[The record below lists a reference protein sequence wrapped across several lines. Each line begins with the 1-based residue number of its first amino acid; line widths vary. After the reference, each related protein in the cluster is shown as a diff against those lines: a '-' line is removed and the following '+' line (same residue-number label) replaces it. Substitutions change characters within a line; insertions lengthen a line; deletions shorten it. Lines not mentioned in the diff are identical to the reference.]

1 MTTCHKCHKPK
12 RQIRGGSL
20 EGLLDNVNLLKNA
33 VTLVSPYSPI
43 DMYDLPI
50 VRNGAIENI
59 SISISMGACGL
70 VAKRGDKAIKNLLK
84 KHNIEINNLINKL
97 SISTL
102 LLLCCIDTHL
112 GITNFIH
119 KLSKEQLQ
127 KALMITVLF
136 DTSKYKPV
144 LDKIKLSSA
153 AQTKWISETIKILEN
168 PDDTGEKF
176 QNRILEILGMA
187 DQVLMDKSCDEGGY
201 MTCSQT
207 NEIYDELRA
216 TLRNIKSDSKMV
228 MNLLKG
234 DIGFGDIIKS
244 GIRNYMNNDTIDDNN
259 NNNNNRGLVMYNDL
273 TQVGDRLDVIR
284 YESEVGTW
292 GGMFDS
298 WFVNKSKAVAEE
310 QRIIKLFL
318 DITINAITPIMGN
331 VHDAELIARDSSRAW
346 ENRTI
351 SALTLYGIVILVTII
366 SSLVKRR
373 VKRLTSE

>member
-12 RQIRGGSL
+12 RQIRGGGL
-20 EGLLDNVNLLKNA
+20 EGLLDNVFALKNA

-50 VRNGAIENI
+50 VRNGEIENI
-59 SISISMGACGL
+59 SISISMGACSL
-70 VAKRGDKAIKNLLK
+70 VAKRGDKAIKKLLK

-144 LDKIKLSSA
+144 LDKIKLSSEA
-153 AQTKWISETIKILEN
+153 HKKWASDIIKILEN

-176 QNRILEILGMA
+176 ENKILEVLGMA
-187 DQVLMDKSCDEGGY
+187 DQILMDKSCDEGGY

-216 TLRNIKSDSKMV
+216 TMLNIKSDSKMV
-228 MNLLKG
+228 MELIKDG
-234 DIGFGDIIKS
+234 IGFGDIIKS
-244 GIRNYMNNDTIDDNN
+244 IKSGIINYMNNDTIDDND
-259 NNNNNRGLVMYNDL
+259 NNNNRGLVMYNDL
-273 TQVGDRLDVIR
+273 TQVGDRLDVTR

-298 WFVNKSKAVAEE
+298 WFVDKSKAVAEE
-310 QRIIKLFL
+310 QGSIKLFL

-331 VHDAELIARDSSRAW
+331 VHDAELRARDSSRVW
-346 ENRTI
+346 GNRTI
-351 SALTLYGIVILVTII
+351 GVLTLYGIMILVTFI

-373 VKRLTSE
+373 VKR

>member
-1 MTTCHKCHKPK
+1 M
-12 RQIRGGSL
+12 IWEDFIDNSL
-20 EGLLDNVNLLKNA
+20 HELAKKSLNKNDFLGFLLLADNEFSLPLLDC
-33 VTLVSPYSPI
+33 
-43 DMYDLPI
+43 
-50 VRNGAIENI
+50 I
-59 SISISMGACGL
+59 SQK
-70 VAKRGDKAIKNLLK
+70 AKRAGQLEAAFIHAFTSTRTDNHKNFEIIKKLLK

-144 LDKIKLSSA
+144 LDKIKLSSEA
-153 AQTKWISETIKILEN
+153 HKKWASDIIKILEN

-176 QNRILEILGMA
+176 ENKILEVLGMA
-187 DQVLMDKSCDEGGY
+187 DQILMDKSCDEGGY

-216 TLRNIKSDSKMV
+216 TMLNIKSDSKMV
-228 MNLLKG
+228 MELIKDG
-234 DIGFGDIIKS
+234 IGFGDIIKS
-244 GIRNYMNNDTIDDNN
+244 IKSGIINYMNNDTIDDND
-259 NNNNNRGLVMYNDL
+259 NNNNRGLVMYNDL
-273 TQVGDRLDVIR
+273 TQVGDRLDVTR

-298 WFVNKSKAVAEE
+298 WFVDKSKAVAEE
-310 QRIIKLFL
+310 QGSIKLFL

-331 VHDAELIARDSSRAW
+331 VHDAELRARDSSRVW
-346 ENRTI
+346 GNRTI
-351 SALTLYGIVILVTII
+351 GVLTLYGIMILVTFI

-373 VKRLTSE
+373 VKR